1 MRGFLAV
8 AILAFLAARCEQEGF
23 ESARERMV
31 NNQLLARGIQDTA
44 TLRSMRTVPRHEFVP
59 PGLMKDAYGD
69 FPLPIG
75 LGQTIS
81 QPYIVAFMTE
91 LINPRKGQRVL
102 EIGTGSG
109 YQAAVLAGIVDTVF
123 TVELLP
129 ELVASSAERL
139 RRLGYRNV
147 VVRQGDGY
155 LGWEEHAPYD
165 AILVTASADD
175 LPAPLIEQLKEGGVM
190 VIPVGQSQW
199 VQALTVVTKEKSGI
213 VTKEVLPVR
222 FVPLVHPH

>member
-8 AILAFLAARCEQEGF
+8 AILAFLAARCEQEEF

-44 TLRSMRTVPRHEFVP
+44 TLRAMRTVPRHEFVP

-91 LINPRKGQRVL
+91 LINPRRGQRVL

-175 LPAPLIEQLKEGGVM
+175 IPAPLIEQLKEGGVM

-199 VQALTVVTKEKSGI
+199 VQELTVVTKEKSGI

>member
-8 AILAFLAARCEQEGF
+8 AILAFLAARCEQEEF

-44 TLRSMRTVPRHEFVP
+44 TLRAMRTVPRHEFVP

-91 LINPRKGQRVL
+91 LINPRRGQRVL

-109 YQAAVLAGIVDTVF
+109 YQAAVLASIVDTVF

-199 VQALTVVTKEKSGI
+199 VQALTVVTKEKSDI

>member
-44 TLRSMRTVPRHEFVP
+44 TLRAMRTVPRHEFVS